1 MNKVKY
7 KLILVFAIL
16 YFANTLQAQQSFSI
30 KEAIDYAVKNHATVK
45 NANLDILNAD
55 ARVNEIKAI
64 GLPQL
69 NGNVNY
75 TNNYQIARVFL
86 PARTFDPTAEE
97 GAIIAAKFGVANSGN
112 AGVSLSQMIFNGSY
126 TLGLK
131 AADVYKELSVKSLTQ
146 TKQQIAESVSKAY
159 YGILVNEERLKLLNI
174 NIGRLDSLIRETKAM
189 NVQGFVEKLDVQ
201 RLEVQA
207 NNLKT
212 ETNNIVRL
220 QELSEYLLKFQMGMN
235 IETPI
240 LLTDKLSAVSLAE
253 LQPIDEDQDFK
264 YANRMEYSILQTQ
277 QRLAEL
283 DVKNQKAAIL
293 PTVML
298 IGNYGFNAGRPKFG
312 DLITKPWFSNGSLG
326 LGINIPIFDG
336 FARKYKTIQSENN
349 LQKVKNSYTILE
361 NSIDMQIK
369 QANISLKNS
378 WESLQENQKNMDL
391 AKEIVRVSK
400 IKYKQGVGTN
410 LEVLN
415 SEAALKEAQANYF
428 NSLYNALIAKVDL
441 EKAKGE
447 IYK

>member
-1 MNKVKY
+1 MNKIKY
-7 KLILVFAIL
+7 KSIAFIAMIF
-16 YFANTLQAQQSFSI
+16 FANNLKAQQSFSI
-30 KEAIDYAVKNHATVK
+30 KEAIDYAVINHATVK
-45 NANLDILNAD
+45 NAYLDILNAD
-55 ARVNEIKAI
+55 ARVSEIKAI

-69 NGNVNY
+69 KSNVNY

-86 PARTFDPTAEE
+86 PAKTFDPKAKE
-97 GAIIAAKFGVANSGN
+97 GDIIAAKFGVANSGN
-112 AGVSLSQMIFNGSY
+112 AGLSLSQMIFNGSY

-131 AADVYKELSVKSLTQ
+131 AADVYKELSAKSLIQ
-146 TKQQIAESVSKAY
+146 TKQQIAENVSKAY
-159 YGILVNEERLKLLNI
+159 YGILVNDERLKLLNI
-174 NIGRLDSLIRETKAM
+174 NAGRLDSLIRETKVL

-212 ETNNIVRL
+212 EINNIVRL

-240 LLTDKLSAVSLAE
+240 VLSDKLSAISLAE
-253 LQPIDEDQDFK
+253 IQPAEEEQEFK
-264 YANRMEYSILQTQ
+264 YATRMEYSILQTQ
-277 QRLAEL
+277 ERLAEL
-283 DVKNQKAAIL
+283 DVKNEKAAIL
-293 PTVML
+293 PTVMFT
-298 IGNYGFNAGRPKFG
+298 GNYGFNSGRPKFG
-312 DLITKPWFSNGSLG
+312 DLMTKPWFSNGNIG

-349 LQKVKNSYTILE
+349 LQKVKNSYSILE

-378 WESLQENQKNMDL
+378 WESLQENEKNMDL

-415 SEAALKEAQANYF
+415 AEAALKESQTNYF
-428 NSLYNALIAKVDL
+428 TSLYNALIAKVDL
-441 EKAKGE
+441 DKAQGKL
-447 IYK
+447 

>member
-1 MNKVKY
+1 MISLKY
-7 KLILVFAIL
+7 KSIVLIATIFFAKGL
-16 YFANTLQAQQSFSI
+16 NAQQSFSI

-45 NANLDILNAD
+45 NATVDILNAD
-55 ARVNEIKAI
+55 ARVSEIKAM

-69 NGNVNY
+69 NGNINY

-86 PARTFDPTAEE
+86 PAKTFDPMAKE
-97 GAIIAAKFGVANSGN
+97 GDIIAAKFGVANSGN

-126 TLGLK
+126 ILGLK
-131 AADVYKELSVKSLTQ
+131 AADVYKELSAKSLIQ
-146 TKQQIAESVSKAY
+146 SKQQIAENVSKAY
-159 YGILVNEERLKLLNI
+159 YGILVNEERLKLLNT
-174 NIGRLDSLIRETKAM
+174 NIGRLDSLIRETKAL

-240 LLTDKLSAVSLAE
+240 VLSDKLSTISLAE
-253 LQPIDEDQDFK
+253 IQPSEYDQDFK
-264 YANRMEYSILQTQ
+264 YATRMEYSILQTQ

-283 DVKNQKAAIL
+283 EVKNQKAAIL

-298 IGNYGFNAGRPKFG
+298 NGNYGFNSGRPKFG
-312 DLITKPWFSNGSLG
+312 DLITKPWFSNGNIG

-369 QANISLKNS
+369 QASISLKNS
-378 WESLQENQKNMDL
+378 WVSLQENQKNMDL

-415 SEAALKEAQANYF
+415 AEAALKESQTNYF
-428 NSLYNALIAKVDL
+428 TSLYNALIAKVDL
-441 EKAKGE
+441 DKAQGKL
-447 IYK
+447 

>member
-1 MNKVKY
+1 MNKIKY
-7 KLILVFAIL
+7 KSIAFIAMIF
-16 YFANTLQAQQSFSI
+16 FANNLKAQQSFSI
-30 KEAIDYAVKNHATVK
+30 KEAIDYAVINHATVK
-45 NANLDILNAD
+45 NAYLDILNAD
-55 ARVNEIKAI
+55 ARVSEIKAI

-69 NGNVNY
+69 KSNVNY

-86 PARTFDPTAEE
+86 PAKTFDPKAKE
-97 GAIIAAKFGVANSGN
+97 GDIIAAKFGVANSGN
-112 AGVSLSQMIFNGSY
+112 AGLSLSQMIFNGSY

-131 AADVYKELSVKSLTQ
+131 AADVYKELSAKSLIQ
-146 TKQQIAESVSKAY
+146 TKQQIAENVSKAY
-159 YGILVNEERLKLLNI
+159 YGILVNDERLKLLNI
-174 NIGRLDSLIRETKAM
+174 NAGRLDSLIRETKVL

-212 ETNNIVRL
+212 EINNIVRL

-240 LLTDKLSAVSLAE
+240 VLSDKLSAISLAE
-253 LQPIDEDQDFK
+253 IQPTEEEQEFK
-264 YANRMEYSILQTQ
+264 YATRMEYSILQTQ

-283 DVKNQKAAIL
+283 DVKNEKAAIL

-298 IGNYGFNAGRPKFG
+298 TGNYGFNSGRPKFG
-312 DLITKPWFSNGSLG
+312 DLITKPWFSNGNIG

-349 LQKVKNSYTILE
+349 LQKVKNSYSILE

-378 WESLQENQKNMDL
+378 WESLQENEKNMDL

-415 SEAALKEAQANYF
+415 AEAALKESQTNYF
-428 NSLYNALIAKVDL
+428 TSLYNALIAKVDL
-441 EKAKGE
+441 DKAQGKL
-447 IYK
+447 